1 MASRSLF
8 QLLCAWC
15 CTCSPAKIHSFAL
28 VSIAD
33 ERITEQYYALLF
45 RRLEA
50 HGVENETGVPLYE
63 GDRPS
68 GVLKSFIKQ
77 SLTNDRDPSMVCT
90 TSNILGFNNYATS
103 CPFADTH
110 AFYSFAILIVLSTD

>member
-1 MASRSLF
+1 M
-8 QLLCAWC
+8 
-15 CTCSPAKIHSFAL
+15 
-28 VSIAD
+28 SIAD